1 MNINCMILLIFFL
14 FYDNIIPT
22 SGFIYNYY
30 EKVKCSYYECCNDDY
45 IPQNA
50 LELHRLLSIKMFGQK
65 IATDSISRAVYAHT
79 NADNTPKALA
89 MSFHGTSGTGKTF
102 VANMIGET
110 FYKKGYQS
118 QYFHFING
126 RSDLTLE
133 SESERYKEM
142 LQKKIIQG
150 LLECP
155 KSLFI
160 FDEIDSMPAGVLNVL
175 VPFLDYGKP
184 RLWSPHSLE
193 KRVETRKAIFIFIT
207 NAGSEQIVERA
218 INLRDS
224 GKLRNDT
231 TLADYEDVISV
242 QAFSEN
248 GGFHKSDIINNNL
261 IDHYVPFLPLEVQH
275 IKLCIDA
282 AFRIYG
288 SIPTIKQIDE
298 VLSHLKFGPEP
309 LNLYSQSGC
318 KRIETKVA
326 SIVYKRRFHNEL

>member
-1 MNINCMILLIFFL
+1 M
-14 FYDNIIPT
+14 YK
-22 SGFIYNYY
+22 YY
-30 EKVKCSYYECCNDDY
+30 EKIKCSYNECCNDHY
-45 IPQNA
+45 IPQDVR
-50 LELHRLLSIKMFGQK
+50 ELHRLLNIKVFGQK
-65 IATDSISRAVYAHT
+65 IATDSILRALYAHT
-79 NADNTPKALA
+79 NTDNTPKALA

-133 SESERYKEM
+133 SEVEQYKEM
-142 LQKKIIQG
+142 LQKKIVQG

-160 FDEIDSMPAGVLNVL
+160 FDEIDSMPAGVLNIL
-175 VPFLDYGKP
+175 VPLLDYGKP
-184 RLWSPHSLE
+184 RVWPHSSNNF
-193 KRVETRKAIFIFIT
+193 VETRKAIYIFIT
-207 NAGSEQIVERA
+207 NAGSEQIVERV
-218 INLRDS
+218 INLR
-224 GKLRNDT
+224 GKGKSRNDT

-242 QAFSEN
+242 QAFSED
-248 GGFHKSDIINNNL
+248 GGFYKSDIISNNL

-275 IKLCIDA
+275 IKLCIEA

-288 SIPTIKQIDE
+288 SSPTIKQIDE

-309 LNLYSQSGC
+309 HNLYSQSGC

-326 SIVYKRRFHNEL
+326 SVVYKRGVHNEL